1 MDMNIYDYSMQN
13 FDLLIKVI
21 RETEKNNLIYISFIQ
36 SIYYF
41 KLAGYYKLL
50 CIDLNALRTKL
61 LSSRSAVRARHSPP
75 EQKHR
80 NDKVCRSGVFCL
92 NAL

>member
-41 KLAGYYKLL
+41 KLK
-50 CIDLNALRTKL
+50 I
-61 LSSRSAVRARHSPP
+61 
-75 EQKHR
+75 R
-80 NDKVCRSGVFCL
+80 NYFIEKGK
-92 NAL
+92 N